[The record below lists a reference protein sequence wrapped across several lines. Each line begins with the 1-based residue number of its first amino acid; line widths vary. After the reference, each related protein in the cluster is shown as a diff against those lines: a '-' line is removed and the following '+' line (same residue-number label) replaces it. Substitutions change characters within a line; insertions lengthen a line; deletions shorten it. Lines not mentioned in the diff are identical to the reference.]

1 MQMKDVIREKRRACG
16 FTQEQ
21 VADMLGVSAPAVNK
35 WESGTTCP
43 DLTILPALARLLGTD
58 PNTLLCFHENLSKEE
73 IGAYVN
79 EVAETASQGDIE
91 KTIALVNKRIKE
103 YPVCAELLYC
113 MAIMLRGITEIMFSY
128 SDEKVKEI
136 QDLVISL
143 YERAARCEDQNFRD
157 LSRYALAS
165 LYIQEQEYEKAQA
178 LIQLLPQYQSMDKR
192 QLQISMYM
200 QERKNKEAAILL
212 EQKLNSLLQEVFI
225 LLDQLA
231 VTAVRENAHDRAWEL
246 AEYSRKVMEIFKWN
260 YSGLTAAFSV
270 AMEEKDG
277 KRCVEILEEM
287 AEALQKPWPMTD
299 SILFAHQEHKD
310 PGPYTMGKQ
319 LTKTL
324 FNSMEKEEDYE
335 FLREREDYRK
345 LREKYNV

>member
-79 EVAETASQGDIE
+79 KVARTASQGDIE
-91 KTIALVNKRIKE
+91 KTIELVNKRVKE
-103 YPVCAELLYC
+103 YPVCGELLYY
-113 MAIMLRGITEIMFSY
+113 MATMLRGVKIMFSY
-128 SDEKVKEI
+128 SDETSREV
-136 QDLVISL
+136 QDLVTSL

-165 LYIQEQEYEKAQA
+165 LYIQDKEYEKAQEM
-178 LIQLLPQYQSMDKR
+178 IRLLPQHQSMDKR

-212 EQKLNSLLQEVFI
+212 EQKLNSLLQEVFV

-231 VTAVRENAHDRAWEL
+231 VTAVRENEHDRAWEL
-246 AEYSRKVMEIFKWN
+246 AEYSRKVMEIFRWN
-260 YSGLTAAFSV
+260 YSGLTVAFSV

-287 AEALQKPWPMTD
+287 AEALQKPWPVAD

-324 FNSMEKEEDYE
+324 FASIEQEEDYE
-335 FLREREDYRK
+335 FLRKREDYRK
-345 LREKYNV
+345 LREKYKG